1 MTWGDRASD
10 RYSVELVEKKA
21 STGRWLGAI
30 LKVVVLNENPNADV
44 EFEFLVKDVRTGK
57 VLYRKMGN
65 SVTGEE
71 TLRLAQERLETMTVA
86 QFRDEYPL
94 EESAES

>member
-21 STGRWLGAI
+21 SAGRWVGAI
-30 LKVVVLNENPNADV
+30 LKVVLMNENPNADV
-44 EFEFLVKDVRTGK
+44 EFEFLIKDERIGK
-57 VLYRKMGN
+57 VVHRQVGN

-71 TLRLAQERLETMTVA
+71 ALRLAEERLDTMTTA
-86 QFRDEYPL
+86 QFREAYSL
-94 EESAES
+94 EEPAEP